1 MTGSPQEFAAEGNE
15 QWLTAVLRPA
25 GVLAGAAID
34 RFIDSLTALAE
45 NANLVVV
52 DFAATTV
59 PAPDTLAAALRR
71 PGELLSAPDRCLL
84 LAGADPALLR
94 ALDRCGGQIAT
105 VDADPAEIAMLGPE
119 VVRPFSR

>member
-1 MTGSPQEFAAEGNE
+1 MSGTPEDFAAEGSD
-15 QWLTAVLRPA
+15 QWLTATLRPA
-25 GVLAGAAID
+25 GVLAGEAID
-34 RFIDSLTALAE
+34 RFIDSLTVLAE

-52 DFAATTV
+52 DFGAATV
-59 PAPDTLAAALRR
+59 PAPDTLAEALRR

-105 VDADPAEIAMLGPE
+105 VDADPAEVSIMGPIRQ
-119 VVRPFSR
+119 VRG